1 MQRLPKSQFII
12 SWDLTALKFLIAD
25 LNIFCNF
32 LPDGQICWTSYKGLF
47 HALSVTLNKKTWQEI
62 LMLKISFII
71 GWKLIPDVSPRRAQE
86 LLIKNIIKV
95 RMSSLFCTVE
105 YDDKLKSC
113 SNRSDLGRPTAKSN
127 SEG

>member
-1 MQRLPKSQFII
+1 
-12 SWDLTALKFLIAD
+12 
-25 LNIFCNF
+25 
-32 LPDGQICWTSYKGLF
+32 
-47 HALSVTLNKKTWQEI
+47 
-62 LMLKISFII
+62 MLKISFII